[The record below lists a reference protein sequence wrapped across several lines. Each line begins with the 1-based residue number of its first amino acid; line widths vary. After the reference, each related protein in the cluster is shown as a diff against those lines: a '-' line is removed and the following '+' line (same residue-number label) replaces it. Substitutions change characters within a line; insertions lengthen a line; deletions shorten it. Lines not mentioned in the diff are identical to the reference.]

1 MAEKKKKHF
10 ELDIKSHSRHLGE
23 VERLSEKVAK
33 YANLNQSDTD
43 DLGIVTTELVNN
55 AIHHGNK
62 NDPTKKVFISFTVNN
77 SKVELRIKDQ
87 GCGFD
92 PDELKDPLAPEN
104 LLSESGRGLF
114 LIRNLMDGLEYNFTE
129 EGTEI
134 IVYKKISEPT

>member
-1 MAEKKKKHF
+1 MAEKKQKQF
-10 ELDIKSHSRHLGE
+10 ELEIHSASQNLGK

-33 YANLNQSDTD
+33 YAELDQSDTD

-62 NDPTKKVFISFTVNN
+62 NDSSKKVFISFSVN
-77 SKVELRIKDQ
+77 SKKLELRIKDQ
-87 GCGFD
+87 GPGFN
-92 PDELKDPLAPEN
+92 PSELKDPLAPEN

-114 LIRNLMDGLEYNFTE
+114 LIRNLMDGLEYNFTD

-134 IVYKKISEPT
+134 IVIKNL

>member
-1 MAEKKKKHF
+1 MTEKKKKQF
-10 ELDIKSHSRHLGE
+10 KLDIKSNSRHLGK
-23 VERLSEKVAK
+23 VERLSEEVAR

-62 NDPTKKVFISFTVNN
+62 NDPSKYVYILFTVNN
-77 SKVELRIKDQ
+77 SKVELSIKDQ
-87 GCGFD
+87 GGGFN
-92 PDELKDPLAPEN
+92 PDKLKDPLAPEN

-114 LIRNLMDGLEYNFTE
+114 LIRNLMDGLEYNFSE

-134 IVYKKISEPT
+134 IVYKNI